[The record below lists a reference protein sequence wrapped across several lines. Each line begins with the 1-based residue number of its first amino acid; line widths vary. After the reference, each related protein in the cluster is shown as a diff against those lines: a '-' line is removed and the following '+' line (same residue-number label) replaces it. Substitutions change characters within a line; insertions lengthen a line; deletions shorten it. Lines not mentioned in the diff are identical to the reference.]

1 MQAKT
6 TAVRIN
12 VHEKMQIMKK
22 AVFNFFFI
30 DIIIRDQSLDNY
42 D

>member
-12 VHEKMQIMKK
+12 FHEKMQIIK
-22 AVFNFFFI
+22 AVFNFFII
-30 DIIIRDQSLDNY
+30 DILIRDQSLDKY

>member
-12 VHEKMQIMKK
+12 FHEKMQIIK
-22 AVFNFFFI
+22 NFFII